1 MRLPC
6 LPVAVLLLLPGPLR
20 AGFEDSGLSPRAV
33 SMGGALTAVEGDP
46 VSWLYNPANLGSLR
60 QVSAAAHYLRQFH
73 IPAGEVDDDQINAA
87 AGFPLFGRGSLGLAG
102 IYNRQNRLAV
112 ERTAALGYGSRG
124 LWELEGGAVELG
136 AALRLLKRSLDA
148 GGGPKTQ
155 AAFDLGALYRFR
167 ERYAVGLSVINA
179 NRPRLDAAGLPDRA
193 PAMVRLGV
201 AESVRGFTAALDAVK
216 REPSGG
222 RRGTATLGLGFENW
236 WPTARRGSFALRAG
250 LSLGDRTKTWAAGLG
265 WRRLGGRLDY
275 ALTVPMAGT
284 SRFGHA
290 VSLTFRFGGSHPEG
304 EYEKVLAQEMRYR
317 KDLSEALE
325 AGEIKQWKLAEE
337 LKALREELEVLREE
351 LEILRAQL
359 LDKTASEAEAR
370 QRMKALQER
379 HQRAV
384 ESYEKMKADTKALAE
399 KTSAVLFE
407 EDWRAYQK
415 LKLSGAPNA
424 VFIDQVRRLLRQY
437 KETGVDLSPA
447 NQELLRLLRAQ

>member
-1 MRLPC
+1 MRLPAC
-6 LPVAVLLLLPGPLR
+6 LPVATLLLLPGPLR

-60 QVSAAAHYLRQFH
+60 RVEASAHYLRQFH

-87 AGFPLFGRGSLGLAG
+87 AGFPLLGRGSLGLAG

-167 ERYAVGLSVINA
+167 ERYVAGLSVINA
-179 NRPRLDAAGLPDRA
+179 NRPRLDAAGLADRA
-193 PAMVRLGV
+193 PAMLRLGI
-201 AESVRGFTAALDAVK
+201 AESARGFTIALDAVK

-222 RRGTATLGLGFENW
+222 RRGTATLGLGLESW

-265 WRRLGGRLDY
+265 WRRMGGRLDY
-275 ALTVPMAGT
+275 ALTVPLAGS

-290 VSLTFRFGGSHPEG
+290 VSLTFSFGDSHPGG

-325 AGEIKQWKLAEE
+325 AGEIKQWKLAED
-337 LKALREELEVLREE
+337 LRVMRGE

-359 LDKTASEAEAR
+359 IDKTASEAEAR
-370 QRMKALQER
+370 QRMKALEDRHER
-379 HQRAV
+379 ALR
-384 ESYEKMKADTKALAE
+384 SYEKMKADSKALAE
-399 KTSAVLFE
+399 KTQAVLFD

-415 LKLSGAPNA
+415 LKLSGAPDA
-424 VFIDQVRRLLRQY
+424 VLIDQVRRLLRQY
-437 KETGVDLSPA
+437 KEAGVDLSPA